1 MAHYIAEL
9 IEAARDAPAP
19 ERAQRQDRCATAILE
34 LWERRA
40 GLPCGRLP
48 MPELGPL
55 AGVLNRLDPGTAQPA
70 YFDNVWQSVIAE
82 DATRKATSATIWLR
96 AAETLDR
103 TARVLVSIALGRAAD
118 AGTDRARPWVA
129 LAEEAGVGGYPDI
142 RLIHF
147 LTVLADDARP
157 DGEAGIA
164 GLVEKLNQLADF
176 RVVADMIASEL
187 QQQIEMVKTYQS
199 AEPDGVTDE
208 ANRSTQNDEDAN
220 GCAGTP

>member
-9 IEAARDAPAP
+9 IEAARDAPAA
-19 ERAQRQDRCATAILE
+19 ERGQRQDRCATAILK

-55 AGVLNRLDPGTAQPA
+55 AGVLNRLDPGAAQPA
-70 YFDNVWQSVIAE
+70 YFDNVWQSVVAE
-82 DATRKATSATIWLR
+82 DATHKATSAAIWLR

-103 TARVLVSIALGRAAD
+103 TARMLISIALGRAAD
-118 AGTDRARPWVA
+118 AETDRARPWVA

-142 RLIHF
+142 RLIRF
-147 LTVLADDARP
+147 LTVLADDARS
-157 DGEAGIA
+157 DAEAGLA
-164 GLVEKLNQLADF
+164 GLVEKLNQLVEF

-187 QQQIEMVKTYQS
+187 QQQIEIVRSCQTD
-199 AEPDGVTDE
+199 EPDEVTDE
-208 ANRSTQNDEDAN
+208 ANRCTQNDEDAN